1 MNYTLL
7 LIPFFAAFASWLM
20 VKIAIWSFFRPYKP
34 VNILGI
40 KWQGTLPASRTSFIE
55 NAAHILSTEILK
67 SDLINN
73 KLTGVETL
81 QKAMP
86 VIETHIDNFLNK
98 KLKEAIPVIS
108 MFVGEKIINQLK
120 ELFLE
125 ELKELF
131 PSIMSQFIGNLSQSG
146 ELEKE
151 IAVKLQSISTE
162 QTEALFYQRFGKA
175 IRKIEVSF
183 AVGGLLVGV
192 IQLLITLLILEVI

>member
-34 VNILGI
+34 VKILGI

-146 ELEKE
+146 DLKRE
-151 IAVKLQSISTE
+151 IVLKLQSVSIAETE
-162 QTEALFYQRFGKA
+162 IFFLNRFRKQLRKTEVG
-175 IRKIEVSF
+175 F
-183 AVGGLLVGV
+183 AVAGFISGI
-192 IQLLITLLILEVI
+192 IQLLLTLMILK

>member
-7 LIPFFAAFASWLM
+7 LIPFFAAFASWLI
-20 VKIAIWSFFRPYKP
+20 VKITIWSFFRPYIP

-40 KWQGTLPASRTSFIE
+40 RWQGTLPKLRTSFIE
-55 NAAHILSTEILK
+55 NAAQTLSIEILK
-67 SDLINN
+67 SDLINS

-81 QKAMP
+81 EKAMP

-131 PSIMSQFIGNLSQSG
+131 PSIMSQFIGNLSQTG
-146 ELEKE
+146 DLKRE
-151 IAVKLQSISTE
+151 IVLKLQSISIAETE
-162 QTEALFYQRFGKA
+162 IFFLNRLRKQLRKTEVG
-175 IRKIEVSF
+175 F
-183 AVGGLLVGV
+183 AVAGFISGI
-192 IQLLITLLILEVI
+192 IQLLLTLMILK

>member
-1 MNYTLL
+1 MNSTLL
-7 LIPFFAAFASWLM
+7 LLPFFAAFASWLM
-20 VKIAIWSFFRPYKP
+20 VKIAIRSFFRPYKP
-34 VNILGI
+34 LNILGI
-40 KWQGTLPASRTSFIE
+40 KWQGILPASRTSFIE
-55 NAAHILSTEILK
+55 KTAHILSTEILK

-108 MFVGEKIINQLK
+108 MFVGEKIISQLK

-131 PSIMSQFIGNLSQSG
+131 PSIMSQFIGNLSQTG
-146 ELEKE
+146 DLERE
-151 IAVKLQSISTE
+151 IVLKLQSVSMAETEIFFLTRFRKQLRKAEVGFAIAGFIS
-162 QTEALFYQRFGKA
+162 G
-175 IRKIEVSF
+175 I
-183 AVGGLLVGV
+183 
-192 IQLLITLLILEVI
+192 IQLLLTLMILK